1 MVYDCFQFFN
11 ELDILKL
18 RMHVLNDVVDKFVI
32 SEATVTFSGEKKPLY
47 FQENREMFREFEN
60 KIIHKVVDDTPM
72 DTSAFMRD
80 SHQKCAVARGLEGA
94 KDDDIVIFS
103 DVDEIPNPEAV
114 KKVLAD
120 FDGSKIYALA
130 QRNFYCYLNMEETS
144 GSLLSIT
151 GEFEGFTGKDRRW
164 LGTKICNYG
173 MLKRF
178 TTEQL
183 RDSKQKELMV
193 RVADGGWHF
202 SYMGGGKDESVED
215 RVKYKIKSAAHQEY
229 NNRAT
234 LSKVKKKIR
243 NHEDILGRSTDF
255 QIVPVDES
263 YPVYLREH
271 LDEILLQ
278 LLEGRLD
285 NIVFRLGIA
294 PTRAAARQLVSH
306 KHITVDGEVVNIPSY
321 AVKPG
326 QVIGVRERSK
336 SLEVIANSLA
346 GFNHSKYPWL
356 EWDDNSKVG
365 KLLHV
370 PERADIPENIKEHLI
385 VELYSK

>member
-47 FQENREMFREFEN
+47 FQENREMFKEFED

-243 NHEDILGRSTDF
+243 NHEDILRRSPFLTASWVVEGGLLSARMQFCGRFPGLRAVSGIWSGAAADSLSLGSKRSGCVGLQSTQPKHRRFETVRLSASRPSAGRST
-255 QIVPVDES
+255 QS
-263 YPVYLREH
+263 
-271 LDEILLQ
+271 
-278 LLEGRLD
+278 
-285 NIVFRLGIA
+285 
-294 PTRAAARQLVSH
+294 
-306 KHITVDGEVVNIPSY
+306 
-321 AVKPG
+321 PG
-326 QVIGVRERSK
+326 TS
-336 SLEVIANSLA
+336 A
-346 GFNHSKYPWL
+346 
-356 EWDDNSKVG
+356 
-365 KLLHV
+365 KLLHGRTRGAV
-370 PERADIPENIKEHLI
+370 SGGWK
-385 VELYSK
+385 VKVKG

>member
-47 FQENREMFREFEN
+47 FQENREMFREFED

-80 SHQKCAVARGLEGA
+80 SHQKCA
-94 KDDDIVIFS
+94 
-103 DVDEIPNPEAV
+103 
-114 KKVLAD
+114 
-120 FDGSKIYALA
+120 
-130 QRNFYCYLNMEETS
+130 
-144 GSLLSIT
+144 
-151 GEFEGFTGKDRRW
+151 
-164 LGTKICNYG
+164 
-173 MLKRF
+173 
-178 TTEQL
+178 
-183 RDSKQKELMV
+183 
-193 RVADGGWHF
+193 
-202 SYMGGGKDESVED
+202 VED

-271 LDEILLQ
+271 LEEYQYLMYPEKKSFFDRIL
-278 LLEGRLD
+278 GR
-285 NIVFRLGIA
+285 
-294 PTRAAARQLVSH
+294 
-306 KHITVDGEVVNIPSY
+306 
-321 AVKPG
+321 
-326 QVIGVRERSK
+326 
-336 SLEVIANSLA
+336 
-346 GFNHSKYPWL
+346 
-356 EWDDNSKVG
+356 
-365 KLLHV
+365 
-370 PERADIPENIKEHLI
+370 
-385 VELYSK
+385 